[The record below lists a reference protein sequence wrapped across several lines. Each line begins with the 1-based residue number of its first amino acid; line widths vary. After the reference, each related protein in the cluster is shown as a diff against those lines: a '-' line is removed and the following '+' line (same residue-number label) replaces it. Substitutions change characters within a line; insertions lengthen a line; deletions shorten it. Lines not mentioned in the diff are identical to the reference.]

1 MQKIAVL
8 TSGGDAPGM
17 NAAIR
22 AVVRTGLYHRMEVYG
37 IERGFA
43 GLSSESKMKP
53 FSLGSVAGIIHRG
66 GTILHTARAP
76 EFKEK
81 AAQEKAVRYLR
92 EAGIEGLVVIGG
104 GGSFR
109 GAHALQD
116 LGIKTVGI
124 PATIDQDIPGTDRSI
139 GFDTAVNT
147 ILDAINRL
155 RDTATSHERIFIVE
169 VMGRKSGFIALA
181 AGIAGGAEAIIVP
194 EIEPDL
200 DQICRRLLEGID
212 RKKTHSLILV
222 AEGAA
227 SAYAIGETVHQK
239 TGLET
244 RVTVLGHVQRGGTP
258 SAVDRLLG
266 SRMGA
271 AAVEL
276 LRRDSSGMM
285 TALRDD
291 EIAAVSLVESFT
303 GEKVFPKNLY
313 ELSLV
318 LAR

>member
-22 AVVRTGLYHRMEVYG
+22 AVVRTGIYHRMEVYG
-37 IERGFA
+37 VERGFT
-43 GLSSESKMKP
+43 GLSNGSEMKP
-53 FSLGSVAGIIHRG
+53 FTLGSVAGIIHRG
-66 GTILHTARAP
+66 GTILHTARSP

-81 AAQEKAVRYLR
+81 AVQERAARRLR

-109 GAHALQD
+109 GAQALQD
-116 LGIKTVGI
+116 LGIKIAGV
-124 PATIDQDIPGTDRSI
+124 PATIDHDIPGTDSSI

-169 VMGRKSGFIALA
+169 VMGRESGFIALA

-200 DQICRRLLEGID
+200 NQICRRLLEGIA
-212 RKKTHSLILV
+212 RKKTHSLVLV

-227 SAYAIGETVHQK
+227 SAYTIGETVRRK

-271 AAVEL
+271 EAVEL
-276 LRRDSSGMM
+276 LRRDSSGVM
-285 TALRDD
+285 TALRDG
-291 EIAAVSLVESFT
+291 EITAVPLMESFI
-303 GEKVFPKNLY
+303 GGRIFPNNLY

>member
-22 AVVRTGLYHRMEVYG
+22 AVVRTAIYHGLEVYG
-37 IERGFA
+37 VERGFS
-43 GLSSESKMKP
+43 GLLNGGPMRP
-53 FSLGSVAGIIHRG
+53 FTLGSVAGIIHRG
-66 GTILHTARAP
+66 GTILHTARSP
-76 EFKEK
+76 EFCEK
-81 AAQEKAVRYLR
+81 DAQEQAARRLG

-104 GGSFR
+104 GGSFC
-109 GAHALQD
+109 GAQALQQQ
-116 LGIKTVGI
+116 GIKVIGI
-124 PATIDQDIPGTDRSI
+124 PATIDHDIPGTDSSI

-147 ILDAINRL
+147 ILDAITRL
-155 RDTATSHERIFIVE
+155 RDTATSHERIFFVE
-169 VMGRKSGFIALA
+169 VMGRESGFIALA

-194 EIEPDL
+194 EVEVDL
-200 DQICRRLLEGID
+200 EKLCRRLLEGIA
-212 RKKTHSLILV
+212 RKKTHSLVLV

-227 SAYAIGETVHQK
+227 SACDIGKFVHRK
-239 TGLET
+239 LGLET
-244 RVTVLGHVQRGGTP
+244 KVTVLGHVQRGGTP

-276 LRRDSSGMM
+276 LRRNSGGLM
-285 TALRDD
+285 TALRDGA
-291 EIAAVSLVESFT
+291 IVSVPLAKSFIS
-303 GEKVFPKNLY
+303 GRIFPIDLY
-313 ELSLV
+313 ELSQV

>member
-22 AVVRTGLYHRMEVYG
+22 AVVRAGISYGMEVHG
-37 IERGFA
+37 IERGFS
-43 GLSSESKMKP
+43 GLVGGDNSRV
-53 FSLGSVAGIIHRG
+53 FDLGAVAGIIHRG
-66 GTILHTARAP
+66 GTILHTARST
-76 EFKEK
+76 EFYEKE
-81 AAQEKAVRYLR
+81 AQEQAARRML
-92 EAGIEGLVVIGG
+92 EAGLESLVVIGG
-104 GGSFR
+104 SGSFR
-109 GAHALQD
+109 GAQALQE
-116 LGIKTVGI
+116 LGVKVVGI
-124 PATIDQDIPGTDRSI
+124 PATIDHDIPGTDSSI

-147 ILDAINRL
+147 ILEAITRL
-155 RDTATSHERIFIVE
+155 RDTATSHERIFVVE
-169 VMGRKSGFIALA
+169 VMGRESGYIALA
-181 AGIAGGAEAIIVP
+181 AGIAGGAEAIIIP
-194 EIEPDL
+194 EIKPDL
-200 DQICRRLLEGID
+200 DQICRRLLEGIA

-227 SAYAIGETVHQK
+227 GAYDIGQKVHQK

-244 RVTVLGHVQRGGTP
+244 RVVVLGHIQRGGTP

-271 AAVEL
+271 AAVTL
-276 LRRDSSGMM
+276 LHRGYSGLMAAQRG
-285 TALRDD
+285 T
-291 EIAAVSLVESFT
+291 EIVAVPLARSFI
-303 GEKVFPKNLY
+303 GGRAFPEDLY